1 MCLLSASAG
10 FLRHNYDE
18 SSQMETVMEHDS
30 QKPNL
35 ANSSDLMSNPDSTS
49 NLDLANNPDLES
61 QSSNLGQQA
70 HNLDNSWHSI
80 PTKRSFIVL
89 LVVFSIIML
98 SAFGAK
104 NLYFRGDYNI
114 FFEGTNKQLMAFD
127 EIQTTFAKTDN
138 LAIVIAPEDGNVFT
152 PETLTLI
159 QNLTVDSWQIPYSS
173 RVDSLA
179 NYQHTEAVED
189 DLLVEDLL
197 YEEYEHTPERIA
209 KVKQIALNEPLLKNA
224 LVSASGDVTIVNVT
238 VQLPEVDKTAEV
250 QEVIAAIN
258 TMIAKYQ
265 ADSPNVEFHK
275 AGIIAMNNAFMMSA
289 QEDSSTLVPLM
300 LLVVL
305 VFLTFML
312 RSFFSVVATLVVIIS
327 SIVATMGLSGW
338 AGMFLSTATVNVP
351 TLVLTLAVADCVHVI
366 VTMRQ
371 AMQRG
376 MEKARAIQY
385 SIKLNAMPI
394 LITSVTTAIG
404 FLMMNMSDSPVLRDF
419 GNLSAL
425 GVIIACFLSVTML
438 PALLKLLPVKTLPAN
453 EAAQNKVTFMD
464 KLGDFVVTNRK
475 ALLPIST
482 LVIVGAAALIPLNK
496 VNDESVKYFD
506 TSSEFRQAADFM
518 EQTVSGMTT
527 ISIAVKTN
535 ESQAIADPVFLQAI
549 GDFTDWLRVQPET
562 DHVATLSDVY
572 MRLNK
577 NMHGDDDSYYQLPLN
592 RELAAQYLLL
602 YEMSL
607 PYGLD
612 LNNQINVDKSSIKM
626 VLTVDNLGSVELVEL
641 EERIYSWFAANAPQ
655 YEVVASSPSLM
666 FAHIGETNMASMLST
681 LPITLVLI
689 SGLMIF
695 ALRSVRLGVISLVPN
710 IAPAIIGFGLW
721 ALISG
726 EINLGLSVV
735 VTLTLGIVVDDAVH
749 FLSKYQRARLEGK
762 SAEEAVRYAFHTVGR
777 ALWITTVVLVAGFS
791 VLAMSS
797 FRLNSDMGLLS
808 AIVIFIALVVDFI
821 LLPSLLMIFDK
832 QTHYAVKTQHGSKPD
847 TKSQPSSTGELST
860 STK

>member
-1 MCLLSASAG
+1 
-10 FLRHNYDE
+10 
-18 SSQMETVMEHDS
+18 METVMEHDS
-30 QKPNL
+30 QKPAFDQQDRDNRNIDS
-35 ANSSDLMSNPDSTS
+35 ANADLN
-49 NLDLANNPDLES
+49 
-61 QSSNLGQQA
+61 
-70 HNLDNSWHSI
+70 NSWHSI

-89 LVVFSIIML
+89 LVVFSIIIL
-98 SAFGAK
+98 SALGAK

-138 LAIVIAPEDGNVFT
+138 LAIVVAPEGGNVFT

-159 QNLTVDSWQIPYSS
+159 QNLTVDAWQIPYSS

-258 TMIAKYQ
+258 AMIGKYQ
-265 ADSPNVEFHK
+265 EQYPNVEFHK
-275 AGIIAMNNAFMMSA
+275 AGIIAMNNAFMTSA
-289 QEDSSTLVPLM
+289 QQDSSTLVPLM

-305 VFLTFML
+305 VFLTLML
-312 RSFFSVVATLVVIIS
+312 RSFFSVVATLIVIIS

-376 MEKARAIQY
+376 MEKAQAIQY

-425 GVIIACFLSVTML
+425 GVLIACFLSVTML
-438 PALLKLLPVKTLPAN
+438 PALLKLLPVKRLPVNPKA
-453 EAAQNKVTFMD
+453 EEQVTFMD

-549 GDFTDWLRVQPET
+549 GDFTEWLRVQPET

-577 NMHGDDDSYYQLPLN
+577 NMHGDDDSYYKLPLN

-695 ALRSVRLGVISLVPN
+695 ALRSVRLGMISLVPN

-749 FLSKYQRARLEGK
+749 FLSKYQRARLERK

-832 QTHYAVKTQHGSKPD
+832 QTHYSDKPEHKSKPSKAEL
-847 TKSQPSSTGELST
+847 TTAEQFSQAAELNT

>member
-1 MCLLSASAG
+1 
-10 FLRHNYDE
+10 
-18 SSQMETVMEHDS
+18 METVMEHDNQS
-30 QKPNL
+30 ANPN
-35 ANSSDLMSNPDSTS
+35 NGW
-49 NLDLANNPDLES
+49 
-61 QSSNLGQQA
+61 QSL
-70 HNLDNSWHSI
+70 
-80 PTKRSFIVL
+80 PTTRSFIVL
-89 LVVFSIIML
+89 LVVFSLIIL
-98 SAFGAK
+98 SALGAK

-138 LAIVIAPEDGNVFT
+138 LAIVVAPADGNVFT

-159 QNLTVDSWQIPYSS
+159 QELTVDAWQVPYSS

-179 NYQHTEAVED
+179 NYQHTEAIED

-197 YEEYEHTPERIA
+197 YEEYLFTPERIS
-209 KVKQIALNEPLLKNA
+209 KVKDIALNEPLLKNS
-224 LVSASGDVTIVNVT
+224 LVSANGDVTVVNVT
-238 VQLPEVDKTAEV
+238 VQLPEIDKTREV
-250 QEVIAAIN
+250 QEVIVAIN
-258 TMIAKYQ
+258 DMLAKFQQ
-265 ADSPNVEFHK
+265 AYPDVEFHK
-275 AGIIAMNNAFMMSA
+275 AGIIAMNNAFMTSA

-312 RSFFSVVATLVVIIS
+312 RSFFSVVATLLVIIS

-376 MEKARAIQY
+376 MEKAQAIQY
-385 SIKLNAMPI
+385 SIQLNFIPI

-425 GVIIACFLSVTML
+425 GVMIACLLSVSLL
-438 PALLKLLPVKTLPAN
+438 PALLKILPVKTLPKVS
-453 EAAQNKVTFMD
+453 ETSDEVTFMD
-464 KLGDFVVTNRK
+464 KLGDFVVSNRK

-482 LVIVGAAALIPLNK
+482 LVIVGAASLIPLNK

-506 TSSEFRQAADFM
+506 NSSEFRQAADFM
-518 EQTVSGMTT
+518 EQTISGMTN
-527 ISIAVKTN
+527 ISIAIKSN
-535 ESQAIADPVFLQAI
+535 ESQGIADPVFLQAI

-577 NMHGDDDSYYQLPLN
+577 NMHGDDDSYYKLPLD

-641 EERIYSWFAANAPQ
+641 EERIYAWFAENAPQ
-655 YEVVASSPSLM
+655 YQVLASSPSLM
-666 FAHIGETNMASMLST
+666 FAHIGETNMTSMLST

-689 SGLMIF
+689 SALMIF
-695 ALRSVRLGVISLVPN
+695 ALRSVRLGMISLVPN

-749 FLSKYQRARLEGK
+749 FLSKYQRARIEGK

-808 AIVIFIALVVDFI
+808 AIVIFIALVVDFV

-832 QTHYAVKTQHGSKPD
+832 KTHYSKQPQLD
-847 TKSQPSSTGELST
+847 PAKSVTT
-860 STK
+860 SPVTTSPVTTNPETVTAK

>member
-1 MCLLSASAG
+1 MSASAG

-35 ANSSDLMSNPDSTS
+35 ANSSDSMSNPDSTS
-49 NLDLANNPDLES
+49 NLDSTKKTDLDS
-61 QSSNLGQQA
+61 QSSNSGQQA

-138 LAIVIAPEDGNVFT
+138 LAIVVAPEDGNVFT

-159 QNLTVDSWQIPYSS
+159 QNLTVDAWQIPYSS

-197 YEEYEHTPERIA
+197 YEEYEHTQERIA

-265 ADSPNVEFHK
+265 ADYPSVEFHK

-376 MEKARAIQY
+376 MEKAQAIQY

-425 GVIIACFLSVTML
+425 GVMIACFLSVTML
-438 PALLKLLPVKTLPAN
+438 PALLKLLPVKSLPAN
-453 EAAQNKVTFMD
+453 PLAADKVTFMD

-518 EQTVSGMTT
+518 EETVSGMTT

-626 VLTVDNLGSVELVEL
+626 VLTVDNLGSVELVEF
-641 EERIYSWFAANAPQ
+641 EERIYSWFAANASQ

-749 FLSKYQRARLEGK
+749 FLSKYQRARMEGK

-832 QTHYAVKTQHGSKPD
+832 QTHYEP
-847 TKSQPSSTGELST
+847 KSSAKAQSTPSNPAGELTT